1 MKTRSVKLPTGLI
14 EALEKRKDAIKDTR
28 PIGELLEDMVKDYE
42 RIERAAAI
50 IAPGKLNGTN
60 AAEIF
65 ADYLVEY
72 NQKIDSIELSI
83 KELTTMIQGLK
94 LFFEKVKGK

>member
-1 MKTRSVKLPTGLI
+1 MKTKSVKLPTGLI

-50 IAPGKLNGTN
+50 IAPGKLTGTN

-65 ADYLVEY
+65 ADYLIEY
-72 NQKIDSIELSI
+72 NDKITEVEIKIGELG
-83 KELTTMIQGLK
+83 TMVQGLK
-94 LFFEKVKGK
+94 MFFERVRK

>member
-1 MKTRSVKLPTGLI
+1 MKTKSVKLPTRLI

-50 IAPGKLNGTN
+50 IAPGKLTGTN
-60 AAEIF
+60 AAAIF
-65 ADYLVEY
+65 ADYLIEY
-72 NQKIDSIELSI
+72 NNKITGIEVSI
-83 KELTTMIQGLK
+83 KELGTMLQGLK
-94 LFFEKVKGK
+94 MFFEKVKK

>member
-1 MKTRSVKLPTGLI
+1 MKSKSVKLPIRLI
-14 EALEKRKDAIKDTR
+14 EALEKRKEAIKDTR

-50 IAPGKLNGTN
+50 IAPGKLTGTN

-65 ADYLVEY
+65 ADYLIEY
-72 NQKIDSIELSI
+72 NNKITGIEASI
-83 KELTTMIQGLK
+83 KELGTMVQGLK
-94 LFFEKVKGK
+94 MFFEKVRK